1 MIKTLVKM
9 TFVLVPFSLLAQ
21 DNVTSMSTYITPY
34 GGVVLQG
41 VINTEQTG
49 TAHLRGNFNVFSTDF
64 DLQVKVKGES
74 KSTVG
79 YTYGFTYGSVWKKEG
94 RKLNP
99 GFEIDVFQN
108 SSAHESKLSNP
119 NTEVVA
125 NVVGPNRDSVLGLVG
140 QYYGAGKHT
149 FSNTMTMNSWNA
161 AVNLTLSY
169 DFSSKISVNG
179 ALGAG
184 FTAVTLKNGESLQ
197 SSPAPAD
204 PGFEVTADNGGGV
217 VNHFNSQPNASNNLM
232 FGQFHLGTKIQLVK
246 NLALRIDARG
256 MYMGESKFI
265 FGSTKYTDHAPTD
278 NWTYMI
284 DKSVT
289 YMITAGLCVYLK

>member
-1 MIKTLVKM
+1 MRNFIGLV
-9 TFVLVPFSLLAQ
+9 FVLAPFLLSAQ
-21 DNVTSMSTYITPY
+21 DNGTNMSTYLSPY
-34 GGVVLQG
+34 AGVTFQGVV
-41 VINTEQTG
+41 NTKQTG

-64 DLQVKVKGES
+64 DLQVIVTGES
-74 KSTVG
+74 ASTMG

-125 NVVGPNRDSVLGLVG
+125 NVVGPNRDSVLSLVG

-184 FTAVTLKNGESLQ
+184 FTAVTLKNGES
-197 SSPAPAD
+197 
-204 PGFEVTADNGGGV
+204 F
-217 VNHFNSQPNASNNLM
+217 
-232 FGQFHLGTKIQLVK
+232 
-246 NLALRIDARG
+246 R
-256 MYMGESKFI
+256 
-265 FGSTKYTDHAPTD
+265 
-278 NWTYMI
+278 
-284 DKSVT
+284 
-289 YMITAGLCVYLK
+289 

>member
-1 MIKTLVKM
+1 MRNFIGLV
-9 TFVLVPFSLLAQ
+9 FVLAPFLLSAQ
-21 DNVTSMSTYITPY
+21 DNGTNMSTYLSPY
-34 GGVVLQG
+34 AGVTFQGVV
-41 VINTEQTG
+41 NTKQTG

-64 DLQVKVKGES
+64 DLQVIVTGES
-74 KSTVG
+74 ASTMG

-125 NVVGPNRDSVLGLVG
+125 NVVGPNRDSVLSLVG

-184 FTAVTLKNGESLQ
+184 FTAVTLKNGVSLQ
-197 SSPAPAD
+197 SGPAPAD
-204 PGFEVTADNGGGV
+204 PGFEATTDNGGGV
-217 VNHFNSQPNASNNLM
+217 VNHFNSQPNASDNLM
-232 FGQFHLGTKIQLVK
+232 FGLLRLGTKIELVE
-246 NLALRIDARG
+246 NVALRIDARG
-256 MYMGESKFI
+256 MYMGESTFV
-265 FGSTKYTDHAPTD
+265 FGSTVYTDHAPTD

-284 DKSVT
+284 DKGIT
-289 YMITAGLCVYLK
+289 YAITVGLRVSL

>member
-1 MIKTLVKM
+1 MRNFIGLV
-9 TFVLVPFSLLAQ
+9 FVLAPFLLSAQ
-21 DNVTSMSTYITPY
+21 DNGTNMSTYLSPY
-34 GGVVLQG
+34 AGVTFQGVV
-41 VINTEQTG
+41 NTKQTG

-64 DLQVKVKGES
+64 DLQVIVTGES
-74 KSTVG
+74 ASTMG

-125 NVVGPNRDSVLGLVG
+125 NVVGPNRDSVLSLVG

-184 FTAVTLKNGESLQ
+184 FTAVTLKNGVSLQ
-197 SSPAPAD
+197 SGPAPAD
-204 PGFEVTADNGGGV
+204 PGFEAATDNGGGV
-217 VNHFNSQPNASNNLM
+217 VNHFNSQPNASDNLM
-232 FGQFHLGTKIQLVK
+232 FGLLRLGTKIELVE
-246 NLALRIDARG
+246 NVALRIDARG
-256 MYMGESKFI
+256 MYMGESTFV
-265 FGSTKYTDHAPTD
+265 FGSTVYTDHAPTD

-284 DKSVT
+284 DKGIT
-289 YMITAGLCVYLK
+289 YAITVGLRVSL

>member
-1 MIKTLVKM
+1 MRNFIGLV
-9 TFVLVPFSLLAQ
+9 FVLAPFLLSAQ
-21 DNVTSMSTYITPY
+21 DNGTNMSTYLSPY
-34 GGVVLQG
+34 AGVTFQGVV
-41 VINTEQTG
+41 NTKQTG

-64 DLQVKVKGES
+64 DLQVIVTGES
-74 KSTVG
+74 ASTMG
-79 YTYGFTYGSVWKKEG
+79 YTYGFTSGSVWKKEG

-125 NVVGPNRDSVLGLVG
+125 NVVGPNRDSVLSLVG

-184 FTAVTLKNGESLQ
+184 FTAVTLKNGVSLQ
-197 SSPAPAD
+197 SGPAPAD
-204 PGFEVTADNGGGV
+204 PGFEATTDNGGGV
-217 VNHFNSQPNASNNLM
+217 VNHFNSQPNASDNLM
-232 FGQFHLGTKIQLVK
+232 FGLLRLGTKIELVE
-246 NLALRIDARG
+246 NVALRIDARG
-256 MYMGESKFI
+256 MYMGESTFV
-265 FGSTKYTDHAPTD
+265 FGSTVYTDHAPTD

-284 DKSVT
+284 DKGIT
-289 YMITAGLCVYLK
+289 YAITVGLRVSL

>member
-1 MIKTLVKM
+1 MRNFIGLV
-9 TFVLVPFSLLAQ
+9 FVLAPVLLSAQ
-21 DNVTSMSTYITPY
+21 DNGTNMSTYLSPY
-34 GGVVLQG
+34 AGVTFQGVV
-41 VINTEQTG
+41 NTKQTG

-64 DLQVKVKGES
+64 DLQVIVTGES
-74 KSTVG
+74 ASTMG

-125 NVVGPNRDSVLGLVG
+125 NVVGPNRDSVLSLVG

-184 FTAVTLKNGESLQ
+184 FTAVTLKNGVSLQ
-197 SSPAPAD
+197 SGPAPAD
-204 PGFEVTADNGGGV
+204 PGFEATTDNGGGV
-217 VNHFNSQPNASNNLM
+217 VNHFNSQPNASDNLM
-232 FGQFHLGTKIQLVK
+232 FGLLRLGTKIELVE
-246 NLALRIDARG
+246 NVALRIDARG
-256 MYMGESKFI
+256 MYMGESTFV
-265 FGSTKYTDHAPTD
+265 FGSTVYTDHAPTD

-284 DKSVT
+284 DKGIT
-289 YMITAGLCVYLK
+289 YAITVGLRVSL

>member
-21 DNVTSMSTYITPY
+21 DNVTSMSTHITPY
-34 GGVVLQG
+34 GGAVLQG
-41 VINTEQTG
+41 VINTGQTG
-49 TAHLRGNFNVFSTDF
+49 IAHKRGNYNEFGTDF

-79 YTYGFTYGSVWKKEG
+79 YTYGLTYGSVWNKQG

-99 GFEIDVFQN
+99 GFEIDLFYN
-108 SSAHESKLSNP
+108 NASHKSKLSNP
-119 NTEVVA
+119 STEEVT
-125 NVVGPNRDSVLGLVG
+125 NVFGPNRDSVLALIKEH
-140 QYYGAGKHT
+140 YDAGHHK

-161 AVNLTLSY
+161 AANLTLSY
-169 DFSSKISVNG
+169 NFSSKISING
-179 ALGAG
+179 ALGVG
-184 FTAVTLKNGESLQ
+184 FTAAKLKNAESLQ
-197 SSPAPAD
+197 SSPAPVD
-204 PGFEVTADNGGGV
+204 PGYETTIDNGGII
-217 VNHFNSQPNASNNLM
+217 VNHFNTQPNASNNLM
-232 FGQFHLGTKIQLVK
+232 FSQFRLGTKIQMVK
-246 NLALRIDARG
+246 NIALRIDARG

-278 NWTYMI
+278 NWTYII
-284 DKSVT
+284 DKSVI

>member
-1 MIKTLVKM
+1 MRNFIGLV
-9 TFVLVPFSLLAQ
+9 FVLAPFLLSAQ
-21 DNVTSMSTYITPY
+21 DNGTNMSTYLSPY
-34 GGVVLQG
+34 AGVTFQGVV
-41 VINTEQTG
+41 NTKQTG

-64 DLQVKVKGES
+64 DLQVIVTGES
-74 KSTVG
+74 ASTMG

-108 SSAHESKLSNP
+108 SSAHESKLLNP

-125 NVVGPNRDSVLGLVG
+125 NVVGPNRDSVLSLVG

-184 FTAVTLKNGESLQ
+184 FTAVTLKNGVSLQ
-197 SSPAPAD
+197 SGPAPAD
-204 PGFEVTADNGGGV
+204 PGFEVTTDNGGGV
-217 VNHFNSQPNASNNLM
+217 VNHFNSQPNASDNLM
-232 FGQFHLGTKIQLVK
+232 FGLLRLGTKIELVE
-246 NLALRIDARG
+246 NVALRIDARG
-256 MYMGESKFI
+256 MYMGESTFV
-265 FGSTKYTDHAPTD
+265 FGSTVYTDHAPTD

-284 DKSVT
+284 DKGIT
-289 YMITAGLCVYLK
+289 YAITVGLRVSL

>member
-1 MIKTLVKM
+1 MRNFIGLV
-9 TFVLVPFSLLAQ
+9 FVLAPFLLSAQ
-21 DNVTSMSTYITPY
+21 DNGTNMSTYLSPY
-34 GGVVLQG
+34 AGVTFQGVV
-41 VINTEQTG
+41 NTKQTG

-64 DLQVKVKGES
+64 DLQVIVTGES
-74 KSTVG
+74 ASTMG

-184 FTAVTLKNGESLQ
+184 FTAVTLKNGVSLQ
-197 SSPAPAD
+197 SGPAPAD
-204 PGFEVTADNGGGV
+204 PGFEATTDNGGGV
-217 VNHFNSQPNASNNLM
+217 VNHFNSQPNASDNLM
-232 FGQFHLGTKIQLVK
+232 FGLLRLGTKIELVE
-246 NLALRIDARG
+246 NVALRIDARG
-256 MYMGESKFI
+256 MYMGESTFV
-265 FGSTKYTDHAPTD
+265 FGSTVYTDHAPTD

-284 DKSVT
+284 DKGIT
-289 YMITAGLCVYLK
+289 YAITVGLRVSL

>member
-1 MIKTLVKM
+1 MRNFIGLV
-9 TFVLVPFSLLAQ
+9 FVLAPFLLSAQ
-21 DNVTSMSTYITPY
+21 DNGTNMSTYLSPY
-34 GGVVLQG
+34 AGVTFQGVV
-41 VINTEQTG
+41 NTKQTG

-64 DLQVKVKGES
+64 DLQVIVTGES
-74 KSTVG
+74 ASTMG

-125 NVVGPNRDSVLGLVG
+125 NVVGPNRDSVLSLVG

-184 FTAVTLKNGESLQ
+184 FTAVTLKNGVSLQ
-197 SSPAPAD
+197 SGPAPAD
-204 PGFEVTADNGGGV
+204 PGFEVTTDNGGGV
-217 VNHFNSQPNASNNLM
+217 VNHFNSQPNASDNLM
-232 FGQFHLGTKIQLVK
+232 FGLLRLGTKIELVE
-246 NLALRIDARG
+246 NVALRIDARG
-256 MYMGESKFI
+256 MYMGESTFV
-265 FGSTKYTDHAPTD
+265 FGSTVYTDHAPTD

-284 DKSVT
+284 DKGIT
-289 YMITAGLCVYLK
+289 YAITVGLRVSL